1 MKEMKIIKS
10 IFILSLMSIWLPA
23 QAQITQNV
31 KGTVIDK
38 ESEFP
43 LPGAEIQVVSNGK
56 KFGTVT
62 DFNGEYII
70 KNVPIGKIK
79 IEARYVGYNLQSQ
92 DNIALDAGKELI
104 INFYLSE
111 QINKLNDVVIKV
123 KKKNERT
130 AFAVASNYELDAKQ
144 INMYAGSLNDVSRMA
159 MNYAG
164 VGSNDDSQNS
174 IVVRGNNPNSL
185 LWMMEGSSIPNP
197 NHYSASGS
205 SGGPV
210 SMINTNTLGKSDF
223 LAGAFPANFG
233 NTTSAAFDLQF
244 RTGNKDKYEYV
255 GQIGFA
261 GAELGAEGPISRK
274 NKSSFMVNYRY
285 STLEL
290 FDKMGL
296 DLGTGTAVPKYQD
309 GSFLVNIPTQKAGKF
324 RVWAIAGLS
333 KIRFKTSE
341 EGGDNLYLDYSNSD
355 LQTYNATLISGL
367 NHKYFFNKKASIFSA
382 VSFSKLDQRV
392 TFDTLNT
399 NTNHYDNLYHDKII
413 TGYTGLKSEFKY
425 KKNAK
430 NLFSVGSEAKF
441 INLDMLMVTKTP
453 SVDYENTVNNDA
465 VLWGSYMNWK
475 HRFSDKFSINTGVR
489 LQYFNVNKQAI
500 LEPRFGL
507 KYKVGEQTKLSFAYG
522 LHSNIHSLLAYYAK
536 HKVGTDGFEY
546 ANLDLKATR
555 SHHFIA
561 GIETQVASKLK
572 LKTEIYYQYL
582 FDVPVY
588 HTHDTTYSII
598 NAGYADAGGAQ
609 LFFGRLYNDGEGK
622 NYGLDVTLEKTLDK
636 GFYFLFTGS
645 MYKSRYKAYDGKW
658 RNTAWNG
665 DFMSSLLTGKE
676 FRFSSKS
683 ALHFDINLNYS
694 GGRRYTPID
703 KNASVLAGE
712 AVYDQTQVFAKK
724 LPDYF
729 RTDLK
734 ISYKLSGKHITQ
746 EWQLDFRNL
755 FNRKN
760 TFSQRY
766 NKKKNDIE
774 YTYQTGFLPV
784 MQYRI
789 LF

>member
-1 MKEMKIIKS
+1 MKNLKNLCILII
-10 IFILSLMSIWLPA
+10 ISLGWQI
-23 QAQITQNV
+23 QAQIIQNI

-43 LPGAEIQVVSNGK
+43 LPGAEIQVISNGK
-56 KFGTVT
+56 KYGAVT
-62 DFNGEYII
+62 DFNGEYVIS
-70 KNVPIGKIK
+70 NVPIGKIK
-79 IEARYVGYNLQSQ
+79 MEAKYTGYIPQIR
-92 DNIALDAGKELI
+92 DNIELDAGKELI
-104 INFYLSE
+104 VNFYLTE
-111 QINKLNDVVIKV
+111 QINKLKSVVIKL
-123 KKKNERT
+123 KKKNEHT
-130 AFAVASNYELDAKQ
+130 AFAVASNYQLDAKQ

-164 VGSNDDSQNS
+164 VASNNDSQNS

-185 LWMMEGSSIPNP
+185 LWMMEGISIPNP
-197 NHYSASGS
+197 NHYSAAGS

-244 RTGNKDKYEYV
+244 RTGNKDKYEFV

-261 GAELGAEGPISRK
+261 GAELGAEGPVSKK
-274 NKSSFMVNYRY
+274 NKSSFMINYRY

-309 GSFLVNIPTQKAGKF
+309 GSFLVNIPTKKAGKF
-324 RVWAIAGLS
+324 RVWTIAGQS
-333 KIRFKTSE
+333 KIRFLTSA
-341 EGGDNLYLDYSNSD
+341 EGGDNLYLDYENSD
-355 LQTYNATLISGL
+355 LRTYNMTLISGI
-367 NHKYFFNKKASIFSA
+367 NHKYFFNKKASLFSA
-382 VSFSKLDQRV
+382 ISFSRLDQRV
-392 TFDTLNT
+392 TLDTLNT
-399 NTNHYDNLYHDKII
+399 NTNRYDNLYHDKII
-413 TGYTGLKSEFKY
+413 TGYTGIKTEFKY

-430 NLFSVGSEAKF
+430 NLLAAGSEATL

-453 SVDYENTVNNDA
+453 SVDYENTVKNDA
-465 VLWGSYMNWK
+465 VLWGTYFLWK
-475 HRFSDKFSINTGVR
+475 HRFSDAFSLNTGIR
-489 LQYFNVNKQAI
+489 LQYFNINKQA
-500 LEPRFGL
+500 LFEPRFGL
-507 KYKVGEQTKLSFAYG
+507 QYKLNNNTKLSFAYG
-522 LHSNIHSLLAYYAK
+522 LHSNIHSLLAYYSK
-536 HKVGTDGFEY
+536 HKVGTNGFEY
-546 ANLDLKATR
+546 GNLDLKATR

-561 GIETQVASKLK
+561 GVETQLAYKLK

-598 NAGYADAGGAQ
+598 NSGYADAGGAQ
-609 LFFGRLYNDGEGK
+609 LFFYRLYNDGAGK
-622 NYGLDVTLEKTLDK
+622 NYGLDITLEKPLDK
-636 GFYFLFTGS
+636 GFYVLLTGS
-645 MYKSRYKAYDGKW
+645 LYKSLYKAYDGKW

-665 DFMSSLLTGKE
+665 DFMSSLLAGKE
-676 FRFSSKS
+676 VRFSSRS

-703 KNASVLAGE
+703 KQASILAGE
-712 AVYDQTQVFAKK
+712 AVYDQNQTFAKK

-734 ISYKLSGKHITQ
+734 IAFKYSGKHITQ
-746 EWQLDFRNL
+746 EWQLDLRNL
-755 FNRKN
+755 FNRRN

-766 NKKKNDIE
+766 NKVKNDIE
-774 YTYQTGFLPV
+774 FTYQTGFLPV